1 MRLLLDEM
9 FPATIAEALCQRR
22 YDVIAVQEYADL
34 RQLPDAQLFAEAQT
48 RERAVVTENV
58 RDFLK
63 FDVETRGPG
72 MVHYGLVLTTNRAF
86 PRHGER
92 FIGPLVDA
100 LTRFL
105 TDHPQDEPKSILHW
119 LTR

>member
-1 MRLLLDEM
+1 
-9 FPATIAEALCQRR
+9 
-22 YDVIAVQEYADL
+22 
-34 RQLPDAQLFAEAQT
+34 
-48 RERAVVTENV
+48 
-58 RDFLK
+58 
-63 FDVETRGPG
+63 